1 MFVIIYN
8 NYVILGPMKWNNGR
22 FQNVIL
28 EECEV
33 DTTLPLRNENFEPI
47 IINEE
52 IKILPVQY
60 AETPP
65 LNSKIEMLNGP
76 YWEFTS
82 THAIASYIV
91 QPLPIDTVKGNLK
104 NILANE
110 RWKKEI
116 KGIKVTVQNTEVT
129 VDTNRGT
136 RDIFVQQY
144 LLMGES
150 DTVTWKFPETWLN
163 LTKSDLGLIV
173 AAGANYVKSV
183 FEWEANLVNQIESST
198 TLAELDVIV
207 IVEETTLDRHLPPVG
222 E

>member
-8 NYVILGPMKWNNGR
+8 NYIILGPMKWNKGR

-65 LNSKIEMLNGP
+65 LNPKIEMLNGP

-82 THAIASYIV
+82 THVIASYVV

-116 KGIKVTVQNTEVT
+116 QGIKVTVQNTEVT

-150 DTVTWKFPETWLN
+150 DVVTWKFPETWLN

-173 AAGANYVKSV
+173 AAGVNYVKSV

-198 TLAELDVIV
+198 TLAELDTIV
-207 IVEETTLDRHLPPVG
+207 IVEETTPDRRLPPG

>member
-8 NYVILGPMKWNNGR
+8 NSVILGPMKWNKVR

-33 DTTLPLRNENFEPI
+33 ETILPISNGNFEPI
-47 IINEE
+47 TINEE

-65 LNSKIEMLNGP
+65 LNQKIEMLNGP
-76 YWEFTS
+76 YWEFTP

-91 QPLPIDTVKGNLK
+91 QSLPIDMVKGNLK
-104 NILANE
+104 AKLADE

-116 KGIKVTVQNTEVT
+116 KGIKVTIQSIEIT

-150 DTVTWKFPETWLN
+150 DIVTWKFPETWLN

-173 AAGANYVKSV
+173 ATGAAYVKGV
-183 FEWEANLVNQIESST
+183 FEWEADLVGQIDACT
-198 TLAELDVIV
+198 TLAELDAIV
-207 IVEETTLDRHLPPVG
+207 IVEETPNHPHIPI